1 MEGTSSWSCLQRLD
15 SAVMHVSIIQAGM
28 LLARLG
34 RPEVKN
40 CIEGLEQYSYA
51 YEECAEQ
58 AAEMRRVFAQAVTGE
73 FDLNH
78 MLSVRAGGGVG
89 TALGAA
95 SNAMVVDTPMFGG
108 YVV

>member
-1 MEGTSSWSCLQRLD
+1 
-15 SAVMHVSIIQAGM
+15 MHVSIIQAGM

-40 CIEGLEQYSYA
+40 CIQGLEQYSYA

-73 FDLNH
+73 LDLNH
-78 MLSVRAGGGVG
+78 MLSVRPGSVIGIAV
-89 TALGAA
+89 APP

-108 YVV
+108 YVG

>member
-1 MEGTSSWSCLQRLD
+1 
-15 SAVMHVSIIQAGM
+15 MHVSIIQAGM

-58 AAEMRRVFAQAVTGE
+58 AAEMRRVYAHAIAGE
-73 FDLNH
+73 LDLNH
-78 MLSVRAGGGVG
+78 MMSVRPIG
-89 TALGAA
+89 TAVGPA

-108 YVV
+108 YVG

>member
-1 MEGTSSWSCLQRLD
+1 
-15 SAVMHVSIIQAGM
+15 MHVSIIQAGM

-40 CIEGLEQYSYA
+40 CVEGLEQYSYA

-58 AAEMRRVFAQAVTGE
+58 AAEMRRVYAQAIAGE
-73 FDLNH
+73 LDLNH
-78 MLSVRAGGGVG
+78 MLSVRPGGVVG

-108 YVV
+108 YVG